1 MGVLRS
7 LTRWLKR
14 LFRKIEDATVQVEGN
29 DGYSELLISHL
40 ETLSKGKVMKLRK
53 NGSRNSWKGEVMYAG
68 EVCKGQSSGGLN
80 TKQ

>member
-14 LFRKIEDATVQVEGN
+14 LFRKTEDTTVQVEGN
-29 DGYSELLISHL
+29 DGYGELLISHL

-53 NGSRNSWKGEVMYAG
+53 NGSMPIYF
-68 EVCKGQSSGGLN
+68 
-80 TKQ
+80 